1 MLRLSEF
8 ALIVLDSD
16 KIDLRNTWL
25 AAGLTRGR
33 LGSRQAWLAAEKST
47 HENTLALIVVPSGC

>member
-16 KIDLRNTWL
+16 RIDLRNTWL
-25 AAGLTRGR
+25 AT
-33 LGSRQAWLAAEKST
+33 EKST